1 MIDRVQLLK
10 LRPEHATPE
19 GRAGVVERALSVLPR
34 VPGVLGVTAGVP
46 ADADAGKSWDV
57 LISLRFA
64 TLADVEPS
72 SAHAE
77 HRRFVDEFLAPRVE
91 VKKGWSFETRDGPP
105 RS

>member
-1 MIDRVQLLK
+1 MIERVQLLK

-19 GRAGVVERALSVLPR
+19 GRAEVVEQALSVLSR
-34 VPGVLGVTAGVP
+34 VPGVLGITAGVP
-46 ADADAGKSWDV
+46 ADADAAKSWDV

-64 TLADVEPS
+64 ALDQLASS

-91 VKKGWSFETRDGPP
+91 VRKGWTFETREAPG
-105 RS
+105 R